1 LGWLPKKTYPGEAK
15 PLIEFVDKKRRGAQ
29 PIRDL
34 LIGVLVRLGVDQDK
48 ALELNTS
55 EAPESSD

>member
-1 LGWLPKKTYPGEAK
+1 LAWLPKKTYAAESK
-15 PLIEFVDKKRRGAQ
+15 PLVEFVNKRRRGAQ
-29 PIRDL
+29 PIKDL
-34 LIGVLVRLGVDQDK
+34 LIGLLIRLGVDQDK